1 MKKILMVDD
10 DAEFLL
16 ANKALIESAGYAVI
30 TASDANSGIKLAK
43 DEYPHLVI
51 LDVMMAT
58 DTEGFQVSRRL
69 RDFPE
74 LEKLP
79 VILLTGIRKAM
90 GISNPIKPDEKW
102 LPVCTVMD
110 KPVEPE
116 ILLAEIKRL
125 LN

>member
-10 DAEFLL
+10 DIEFLQ
-16 ANKALIESAGYAVI
+16 ASKAMIESAGYTVI
-30 TASDANSGIKLAK
+30 TANDANSGIRLAK
-43 DEYPHLVI
+43 DEFPHLVI

-74 LEKLP
+74 LGNLP

-90 GISNPIKPDEKW
+90 GVGPSIKPDEKW
-102 LPVCTVMD
+102 LPVCSIMD
-110 KPVEPE
+110 KPVAPE
-116 ILLAEIKRL
+116 ILLAEISRL